1 MQFNK
6 YYKTY
11 ITYFV
16 ATFAF
21 PAFSLGIQDQTF
33 FFFLHLQR
41 LNRPQNP
48 TTEHNTSH
56 VSATAG
62 ETRPFHVRS

>member
-33 FFFLHLQR
+33 FFFLHLQH
-41 LNRPQNP
+41 LNRPQHL

-56 VSATAG
+56 VSATAN
-62 ETRPFHVRS
+62 SAK